1 MTELLDP
8 RPSRELPACKLDNL
22 AKSTAA
28 AVDDRG
34 ASSMGIFDSTQLV
47 LDRAISGATLRNA
60 VLANNVA
67 NADTPG
73 FQPSDVDFHAALQGA
88 IASGRS
94 AIETVGFKPEQ
105 GPPVA
110 LRADGNGVD
119 AEAESAKLAENGLEL
134 SALTEVAGA
143 RVMIMKTA
151 MGVS

>member
-1 MTELLDP
+1 MSVL
-8 RPSRELPACKLDNL
+8 
-22 AKSTAA
+22 
-28 AVDDRG
+28 
-34 ASSMGIFDSTQLV
+34 DSTQMI

-60 VLANNVA
+60 VLADNVA

-73 FQPSDVDFHAALQGA
+73 FQPSDVNFHAALKGA
-88 IASGRS
+88 IGSGAS
-94 AIETVGFKPEQ
+94 AIEAVQFEPES

-134 SALTEVAGA
+134 SALVQVASA
-143 RVMIMKTA
+143 RVQIMRSA

>member
-1 MTELLDP
+1 
-8 RPSRELPACKLDNL
+8 
-22 AKSTAA
+22 
-28 AVDDRG
+28 
-34 ASSMGIFDSTQLV
+34 MGILDSTQLV

-88 IASGRS
+88 LAGGGSNIA
-94 AIETVGFKPEQ
+94 AVQFKPEQ
-105 GPPVA
+105 GAPVA

-143 RVMIMKTA
+143 RVQIMKTA
-151 MGVS
+151 MGVA

>member
-1 MTELLDP
+1 MSVFDP
-8 RPSRELPACKLDNL
+8 
-22 AKSTAA
+22 
-28 AVDDRG
+28 
-34 ASSMGIFDSTQLV
+34 TQLV

-73 FQPSDVDFHAALQGA
+73 FQPSDVNFHAALEGA
-88 IASGRS
+88 MDSGTA
-94 AIETVGFKPEQ
+94 AIEAVQFSPEQ
-105 GPPVA
+105 GPPIA

-134 SALTEVAGA
+134 SALVQVAGA
-143 RVMIMKTA
+143 RVQIMRTA